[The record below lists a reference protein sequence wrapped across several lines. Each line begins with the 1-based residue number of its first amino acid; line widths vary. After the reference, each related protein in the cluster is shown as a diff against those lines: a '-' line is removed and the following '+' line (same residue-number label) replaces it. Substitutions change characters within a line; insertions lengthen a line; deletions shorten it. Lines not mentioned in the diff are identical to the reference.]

1 MTGANQLGVQG
12 SAGEKLRTPLLMTLG
27 ADARDPLPGT
37 EPSPFSGREVEGSL
51 QETSSKMLI
60 PPRIE
65 AFLFASPQTF
75 L

>member
-1 MTGANQLGVQG
+1 MTGASKLRVQG
-12 SAGEKLRTPLLMTLG
+12 SAGEKLRTPLPTTLG
-27 ADARDPLPGT
+27 ADAQRPSSGT
-37 EPSPFSGREVEGSL
+37 EPSAFPGREAEGCL

-65 AFLFASPQTF
+65 ASLFAFPQTF